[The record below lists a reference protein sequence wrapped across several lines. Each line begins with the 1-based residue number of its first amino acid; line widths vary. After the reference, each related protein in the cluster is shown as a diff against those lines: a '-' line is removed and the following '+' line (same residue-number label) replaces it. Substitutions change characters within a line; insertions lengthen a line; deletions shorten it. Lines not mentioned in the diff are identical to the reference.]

1 MASLCRMAEAR
12 RKAEWRRTCEV
23 LAMIY
28 NMHRGKD
35 SPARS
40 AKWFLDRVLNRTRR
54 DPMPVTDD
62 MTILKTVFVD
72 GKIPVLPGLTR

>member
-12 RKAEWRRTCEV
+12 RNAEWRRTCEV

-35 SPARS
+35 QPARN
-40 AKWFLDRVLNRTRR
+40 AKWFMERIFSRAKAQ
-54 DPMPVTDD
+54 PMPVTDD
-62 MTILKTVFVD
+62 FSILKTVFVD
-72 GKIPVLPGLTR
+72 GKVPNL